1 MLVPAKQRVRVLHL
15 TSPFQMR
22 KRRECR
28 DLAAPWPPADKQA
41 AVTKGSAGS
50 PGIPC
55 AMVLTVSFA
64 LIAPIAHEI
73 ISQA

>member
-15 TSPFQMR
+15 TSPSSDEG
-22 KRRECR
+22 RREGR

-41 AVTKGSAGS
+41 AVTKGSAES

-55 AMVLTVSFA
+55 AIVLTVCFA
-64 LIAPIAHEI
+64 SIAPIAHEI